1 MGVPVPAV
9 PSCFIEPLWV
19 QFAALLPE
27 RGPFDPSHPL
37 GCHRRRVPDRIVF
50 DKLVQVLVF
59 GCSYAQIA
67 DSTCGA
73 TTIRERRDEW
83 IALGAFTQLETL
95 VRQAY
100 DRMVGL
106 ELADLGVDGCITK
119 APGGGELAGRSPV
132 DRGKQ
137 GLKRSTVVDAN
148 GVPLGA
154 VSAPAK
160 VHDSPLLGPTLQ
172 RLDELGPLPEKVTVH
187 LDRGYDSTTTRK
199 LLADRGLHGQIAER
213 GKPAPIQAGQRWPVE
228 RTNAWVNAFN
238 RLQRCYERRQMVI
251 DAFLSLA
258 HAIITLRRL
267 LRRARSLYR
276 WDCRPHRRP

>member
-1 MGVPVPAV
+1 VPAV

-27 RGPFDPSHPL
+27 RDPFDPSHPL
-37 GCHRRRVPDRIVF
+37 GCHKRRISDRIVF

-67 DSTCGA
+67 DTTCAA

-83 IALGAFTQLETL
+83 IALGVFTQLEAL

-100 DRMVGL
+100 DLMIGL
-106 ELADLGVDGCITK
+106 QLDDLGVDGCITK
-119 APGGGELAGRSPV
+119 APGGGEIAGRSPV

-137 GLKRSTVVDAN
+137 GMKRSTVVDAD

-154 VSAPAK
+154 VTARAND
-160 VHDSPLLGPTLQ
+160 HDSPLLGPTLDH
-172 RLDELGPLPEKVTVH
+172 LDELGPLPEQVTVH

-238 RLQRCYERRQMVI
+238 RLQRCYERRQIVI

-267 LRRARSLYR
+267 LRRAWSLYR